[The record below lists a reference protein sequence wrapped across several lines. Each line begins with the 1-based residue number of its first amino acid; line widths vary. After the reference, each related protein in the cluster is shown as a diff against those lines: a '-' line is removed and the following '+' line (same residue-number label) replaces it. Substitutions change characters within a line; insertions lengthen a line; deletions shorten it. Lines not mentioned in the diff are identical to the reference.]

1 MTSKVSTIAIAI
13 RMRALSDRLFSQQN
27 LKMFH
32 PRAITA
38 ANNLIK
44 LWSMKAAELK
54 GEEFFES
61 SDDLMVGRQET
72 VHWAFVDLSC
82 ISSISPW

>member
-1 MTSKVSTIAIAI
+1 
-13 RMRALSDRLFSQQN
+13 
-27 LKMFH
+27 MFH

-61 SDDLMVGRQET
+61 SDDLMVG
-72 VHWAFVDLSC
+72 
-82 ISSISPW
+82 